1 MTRRQHARKRDFRP
15 EDRSSDG
22 AVEKPRSERGERVIH
37 FSRNLPTFSRRP
49 RSCLD
54 LQPETAQWLNETA
67 SAFLSPQLL
76 NVLTELHLE
85 VYRFKFA
92 SLHFTHI
99 NDVIDDL
106 SNGEILKST
115 QNLPPGV
122 LRKLKQHLLGP
133 PQQNSQ
139 QSLPTV
145 ETTLRQQSSRNNR
158 DIAKPDST
166 PTNLTNTPSLAN
178 TPPPESSSVFAS
190 FVSPWKDKNLN
201 KLSGRDVLLPE
212 EGEDVLFNHCCSL
225 YRCDDGELKHIGF
238 GQLKLLRKPYSNK
251 VRLVMWCYK
260 V

>member
-1 MTRRQHARKRDFRP
+1 MQENEVLDQKIAHLTELLKSPDRKDENVLYIFH
-15 EDRSSDG
+15 EIFQLSHG
-22 AVEKPRSERGERVIH
+22 G
-37 FSRNLPTFSRRP
+37 
-49 RSCLD
+49 LD

-67 SAFLSPQLL
+67 SAFLFPQLL

-158 DIAKPDST
+158 DIAKPNST

-178 TPPPESSSVFAS
+178 TPPT
-190 FVSPWKDKNLN
+190 
-201 KLSGRDVLLPE
+201 
-212 EGEDVLFNHCCSL
+212 
-225 YRCDDGELKHIGF
+225 
-238 GQLKLLRKPYSNK
+238 
-251 VRLVMWCYK
+251 
-260 V
+260 